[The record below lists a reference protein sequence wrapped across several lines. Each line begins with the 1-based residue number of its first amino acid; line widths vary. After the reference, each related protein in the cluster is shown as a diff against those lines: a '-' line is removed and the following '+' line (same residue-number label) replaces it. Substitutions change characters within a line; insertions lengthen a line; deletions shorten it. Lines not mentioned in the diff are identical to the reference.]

1 MKPAKSTSK
10 KASAAKAPKTQPKVN
25 AIDALLAL
33 SDEVQALGM
42 AIGYILEGI
51 KNGEVEVRK

>member
-1 MKPAKSTSK
+1 MKKPKTTK
-10 KASAAKAPKTQPKVN
+10 KAPAVKAKTQTKVN
-25 AIDALLAL
+25 AIDALLML

-42 AIGYILEGI
+42 AISLILEGI

>member
-1 MKPAKSTSK
+1 MKPAKSTKK
-10 KASAAKAPKTQPKVN
+10 KASARKAPKTQKVN